1 LKGPF
6 RNSRFLLEIDAIS
19 QGGFS
24 EVTIPDTTIDSI
36 EYREGNMSTTVIKI
50 PGLVK
55 YANVVLKWGI
65 TDSMELY
72 NWHKDI
78 IDGKINSSRKT
89 VHIVLLDETGQ
100 EAARWTVVNAWPTK
114 YSPAALNA
122 KGNDVHIETLELANE
137 GISKGGT

>member
-1 LKGPF
+1 MKGPF
-6 RNSRFLLEIDAIS
+6 RNSRFLLEIDSIN

-36 EYREGNMSTTVIKI
+36 EYREGNMSPTVTKI

-65 TDSMELY
+65 TDSMDLY
-72 NWHKDI
+72 KWHKDI

-89 VHIVLLDETGQ
+89 VHILLLDETGQ
-100 EAARWTVVNAWPTK
+100 EAVRWTVVNAWPTK

-122 KGNDVHIETLELANE
+122 KGNDVHIETLELANQ
-137 GISKGGT
+137 GITREK